1 MSHLQLVTDEVMR
14 DEVIDDSD
22 PFEEMSFRGPI
33 VITSGGAPTYER
45 KVLSTPC
52 EICSAETTQDPLG
65 PNLALQGVLY
75 QPVCDA
81 CGKSHAP
88 ELMALVKLGRA
99 AWQYETY
106 DPETEANPE
115 KYLTEAASAFVCSYR
130 F

>member
-1 MSHLQLVTDEVMR
+1 MSHLQLVR

-22 PFEEMSFRGPI
+22 PFEEVSFRGPI
-33 VITSGGAPTYER
+33 VITSGGAPTYEG

-99 AWQYETY
+99 AWKSETH
-106 DPETEANPE
+106 DPEAEPNPE
-115 KYLTEAASAFVCSYR
+115 KYLSEAASAFICSYR